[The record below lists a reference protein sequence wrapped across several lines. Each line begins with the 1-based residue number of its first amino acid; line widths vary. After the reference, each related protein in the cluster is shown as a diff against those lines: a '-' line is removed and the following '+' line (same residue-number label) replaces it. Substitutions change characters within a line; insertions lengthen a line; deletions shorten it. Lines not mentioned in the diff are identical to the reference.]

1 MSGRDVL
8 HRWAPPG
15 QERRYGP
22 AEHQVYELFGATG
35 GHLEQPPA
43 LVVLLHGGFWRAEW
57 DRAHL
62 RPLAHALAD
71 RGYAVALPEYVR
83 TGMPGGGWPGTLEDV
98 AAGLAAVRSGAS
110 PDVPVVLVGHSA
122 GGHLA
127 VWLLHQEVAA
137 GAAGAVSLAG
147 VLDLGLAAQLELDG
161 GAVQDL
167 LGGGP
172 GDVPDRFAA
181 TDPTRLGRTPYPVVV
196 VHGGADAQ
204 VPPELSRRWWAAA
217 GTPGRDELV
226 ELPGVDHF
234 ALVDP
239 RASTFGVTTEAL
251 EGLVG
256 TVS

>member
-8 HRWAPPG
+8 DRWAPAG
-15 QERRYGP
+15 RERRYGP
-22 AEHQVYELFGATG
+22 AEHQVYEVFDGPAG
-35 GHLEQPPA
+35 RRPSPRA

-62 RPLAHALAD
+62 RPLAHALAGH
-71 RGYAVALPEYVR
+71 GYAVALPEYVR
-83 TGMPGGGWPGTLEDV
+83 TGMPGGGWPGTFEDV
-98 AAGLAAVRSGAS
+98 AAGLAAVREGAA
-110 PDVPVVLVGHSA
+110 PGVPVVLVGHSA

-127 VWLLHQEVAA
+127 VWLLHQAA
-137 GAAGAVSLAG
+137 ASGVHGAVSLAG
-147 VLDLGLAAQLELDG
+147 VLDLGLAAELSLDD

-172 GDVPDRFAA
+172 DDVPDRFAA
-181 TDPTRLGRTPYPVVV
+181 TDPASLGRTPYPVVV

-204 VPPELSRRWWAAA
+204 VPPEVARRWWAAA

-239 RASTFGVTTEAL
+239 RASTFPVLTSAL
-251 EGLVG
+251 DRLAD
-256 TVS
+256 TRP